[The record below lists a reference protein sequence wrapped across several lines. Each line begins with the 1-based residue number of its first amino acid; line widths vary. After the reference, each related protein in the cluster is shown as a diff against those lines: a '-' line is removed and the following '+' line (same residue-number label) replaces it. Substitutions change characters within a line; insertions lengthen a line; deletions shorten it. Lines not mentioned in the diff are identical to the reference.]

1 MEKSDTGYDIA
12 GDGLQRSISNHV
24 TAYGLDR
31 YSYQQGAN
39 AQFGFQ
45 IAKNQEPAL
54 VAKGGSGLLLYQ
66 KEIGS
71 LCATDFKGV
80 RNQMVQENKL
90 IICKR

>member
-12 GDGLQRSISNHV
+12 GDGLQRSTSNHV

-45 IAKNQEPAL
+45 IAENQEPAL
-54 VAKGGSGLLLYQ
+54 VAKGGAAV
-66 KEIGS
+66 
-71 LCATDFKGV
+71 CCFT
-80 RNQMVQENKL
+80 R
-90 IICKR
+90 RR